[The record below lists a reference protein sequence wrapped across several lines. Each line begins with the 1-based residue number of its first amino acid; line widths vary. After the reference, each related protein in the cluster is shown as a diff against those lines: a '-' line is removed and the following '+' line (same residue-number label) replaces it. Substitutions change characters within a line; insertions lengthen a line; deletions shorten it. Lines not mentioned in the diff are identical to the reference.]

1 MRARKDGAPNRMS
14 VQDRAGVYAARDGE
28 MEQSFRRRSAIAA
41 YDVGRFV
48 HFQKLCGR
56 KAALV
61 QARRSNR
68 QPQRLVGNH
77 GTEVSTGAQN
87 PSARMKTLSNL
98 HQASG
103 CFRKGHTIATGLRNS
118 SGALLAFAVA
128 LGFLHHQAVTNS
140 ASAVPSAHLSI
151 LRRFCDDEKWRNLR
165 RG

>member
-48 HFQKLCGR
+48 HFQKLRRR
-56 KAALV
+56 KASLV

-68 QPQRLVGNH
+68 QPQRLAGNH
-77 GTEVSTGAQN
+77 RAEVSTGAQN

-103 CFRKGHTIATGLRNS
+103 CFRKGQTVGTGLRNRF
-118 SGALLAFAVA
+118 GALREQSLRTHPPSSPNPLELRA
-128 LGFLHHQAVTNS
+128 GFGV
-140 ASAVPSAHLSI
+140 
-151 LRRFCDDEKWRNLR
+151 FFDF
-165 RG
+165 